1 MRKKANSDFTR
12 AKARIALLALA
23 LSLPQAFP
31 AHALTTSMH
40 PPHPAAN
47 VPTATT
53 PEQPI
58 IVAPQP
64 SSGNISLTGEELGP
78 NIQGF
83 FSSSAS
89 TLGGNLESLGRNLAA
104 LSQYNTPENQQVLD
118 KLGSTYGNIPSLGTN
133 FKSGVASIK
142 IDVIGRNASTIS
154 EQLPKLMRD
163 FSDAEV
169 NLAKL
174 APPQEDIKAAQNAS
188 DPQKALEEMSTKISP
203 AFQAAQLNLFKLLYT
218 VVKTNN
224 AICALNSN
232 IESLRNTYGNLLAIS
247 SQPPSVII
255 QMHNLPQKLGALNGL
270 AISQFGGLAQLG
282 GSMESMVASLDS
294 LQKGGGLKQLADE
307 KAPTVDMLGQFGG
320 GLEGFYSLVSE
331 ANADLEPTLGGSK
344 TKPLFELPPD
354 KLKEL
359 TEKASASVKNPE
371 ATSKAANPE
380 PTPKVPA
387 VSLTPPIPAKTATP
401 DAKPK

>member
-1 MRKKANSDFTR
+1 MRKKVSSHFTR
-12 AKARIALLALA
+12 AKARIAVLALA
-23 LSLPQAFP
+23 LSLPQGFY
-31 AHALTTSMH
+31 AHAKIH
-40 PPHPAAN
+40 PDAPQGGPAAAS
-47 VPTATT
+47 PAT

-58 IVAPQP
+58 IIAPQAT
-64 SSGNISLTGEELGP
+64 SGSISLTGGELGA

-83 FSSSAS
+83 FTSSAS
-89 TLGGNLESLGRNLAA
+89 TLGGNLQVLGQNLTA

-118 KLGSTYGNIPSLGTN
+118 KLGTTYANIPSLGTN
-133 FKSGVASIK
+133 FKSGLAAIK
-142 IDVIGRNASTIS
+142 IDAIGKSASAIN
-154 EQLPKLMRD
+154 EQLPKLMKD

-174 APPQEDIKAAQNAS
+174 APPQEDIKAAQNAP
-188 DPQKALEEMSTKISP
+188 DPQKAMEEMSAKISP
-203 AFQAAQLNLFKLLYT
+203 AFQTAQLNLFKVMYK

-232 IESLRNTYGNLLAIS
+232 IDSLRNTYGNLLTIS

-255 QMHNLPQKLGALNGL
+255 QMHSLPQKLGALNGL
-270 AISQFGGLAQLG
+270 AINQFGGLAQLG
-282 GSMESMVASLDS
+282 GSMESMVASLDT
-294 LQKGGGLKQLADE
+294 LQKGGGLKQLGDE
-307 KAPTVDMLGQFGG
+307 KAPTGDMLGQFGD

-331 ANADLEPTLGGSK
+331 ANADLGPTLGGGK
-344 TKPLFELPPD
+344 AKPLFELPPD

-371 ATSKAANPE
+371 ATSKTDNPE

-387 VSLTPPIPAKTATP
+387 ISLTPPIPAKTATP
-401 DAKPK
+401 DAKPQ